1 MNNLPKCHI
10 CDSFAEV
17 VLTEGRLN
25 ILEVH
30 SLKGKVIYDWTGGGS
45 LATHFCKSCFS
56 GLAKQIHRE
65 GYYADHTLRRDEE

>member
-1 MNNLPKCHI
+1 MVGVNCHI
-10 CDSFAEV
+10 CDSLAEV
-17 VLTEGRLN
+17 ILTEGRLN

-30 SLKGKVIYDWTGGGS
+30 SLKGQIIYDWTGGGS

-56 GLAKQIHRE
+56 GLAKQIYRE